1 MKLKKEETALIA
13 LENILYLQLYILKDG
28 SYVITGKKKPLGE
41 VTDQFSRV
49 EFQNQ
54 GSPMFFGS

>member
-28 SYVITGKKKPLGE
+28 SKLRFIITGKQKPLGE
-41 VTDQFSRV
+41 VS
-49 EFQNQ
+49 
-54 GSPMFFGS
+54 G